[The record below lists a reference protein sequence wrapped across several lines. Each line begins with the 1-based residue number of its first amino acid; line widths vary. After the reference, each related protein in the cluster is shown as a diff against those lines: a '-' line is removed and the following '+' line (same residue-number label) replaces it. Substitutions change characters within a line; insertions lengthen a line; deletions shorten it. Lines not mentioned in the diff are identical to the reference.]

1 MIKHITFVITLLVV
15 TLSYAQL
22 SIEEFDSFKL
32 NEKRKVSL
40 FVPENYSKDKKY
52 PLVVVLD
59 ADYLFDVV
67 VANTQY
73 YSYFDEMPESIVVG
87 IHSSKQTSRS
97 EEFATDEISGLP
109 KEKASNFFEFL
120 AGELIPQLQKK
131 YSIANFKTI
140 VGHGKTANFINYF
153 LLKEQP
159 IFDAYI
165 SLSPELAEQMDFY
178 IPKKLSSISSM
189 KFYYLA
195 TSAADEK
202 INREGAIALH
212 TSLIKLGKSNVNY
225 YFSDFEKANHSSVAS
240 YGLPVAF
247 ERIFSIYKPISPE
260 EYREKILVYERPVFE
275 YLTEKYTT
283 IEELFGFSKKAT
295 LNDIMAIYAASL
307 KKEDNVSLEK
317 LGELCR
323 KLYPETI
330 LGHYFLGEY
339 FEKIGEPKK
348 ALRSYQT
355 AFTLEPIDFVTRDI
369 VHEKIEAIKRD
380 FGW

>member
-120 AGELIPQLQKK
+120 AGELIPQLQK
-131 YSIANFKTI
+131 N
-140 VGHGKTANFINYF
+140 
-153 LLKEQP
+153 
-159 IFDAYI
+159 
-165 SLSPELAEQMDFY
+165 
-178 IPKKLSSISSM
+178 
-189 KFYYLA
+189 
-195 TSAADEK
+195 
-202 INREGAIALH
+202 
-212 TSLIKLGKSNVNY
+212 
-225 YFSDFEKANHSSVAS
+225 
-240 YGLPVAF
+240 
-247 ERIFSIYKPISPE
+247 
-260 EYREKILVYERPVFE
+260 IL
-275 YLTEKYTT
+275 
-283 IEELFGFSKKAT
+283 
-295 LNDIMAIYAASL
+295 
-307 KKEDNVSLEK
+307 
-317 LGELCR
+317 
-323 KLYPETI
+323 
-330 LGHYFLGEY
+330 
-339 FEKIGEPKK
+339 
-348 ALRSYQT
+348 
-355 AFTLEPIDFVTRDI
+355 
-369 VHEKIEAIKRD
+369 
-380 FGW
+380 

>member
-120 AGELIPQLQKK
+120 AGELIPQLQKIF
-131 YSIANFKTI
+131 YSQF
-140 VGHGKTANFINYF
+140 
-153 LLKEQP
+153 
-159 IFDAYI
+159 
-165 SLSPELAEQMDFY
+165 
-178 IPKKLSSISSM
+178 
-189 KFYYLA
+189 
-195 TSAADEK
+195 
-202 INREGAIALH
+202 
-212 TSLIKLGKSNVNY
+212 
-225 YFSDFEKANHSSVAS
+225 
-240 YGLPVAF
+240 
-247 ERIFSIYKPISPE
+247 
-260 EYREKILVYERPVFE
+260 
-275 YLTEKYTT
+275 
-283 IEELFGFSKKAT
+283 
-295 LNDIMAIYAASL
+295 
-307 KKEDNVSLEK
+307 
-317 LGELCR
+317 
-323 KLYPETI
+323 
-330 LGHYFLGEY
+330 
-339 FEKIGEPKK
+339 
-348 ALRSYQT
+348 
-355 AFTLEPIDFVTRDI
+355 
-369 VHEKIEAIKRD
+369 
-380 FGW
+380 